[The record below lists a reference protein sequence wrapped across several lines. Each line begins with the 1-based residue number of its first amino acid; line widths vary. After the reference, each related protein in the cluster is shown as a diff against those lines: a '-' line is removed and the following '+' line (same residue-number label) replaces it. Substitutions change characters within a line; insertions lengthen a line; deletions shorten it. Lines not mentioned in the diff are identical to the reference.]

1 MQAYEASAGSA
12 TGRSGRRLPLQAD
25 RRLISIKV
33 QPGCLTQTWQGIMSE
48 LIDNRAQRVRTLKE
62 IILDLHRGV
71 SPDEVKA
78 RLKELVRQTD
88 STEIAAMEQELMA
101 DGMPAHEVQAMC
113 DTHAAVLREI
123 TVEEQVVEVPPGH
136 PVDTFRRENEALL
149 AATGAIRQ
157 ALRRLSE
164 RDDEASAEDVREQVL
179 ARFGELMD
187 VDKHYQR
194 KENLVFSFLERHFIT
209 GPSKVMWGKDDEVR
223 ELLRGVEAVL
233 QTEAPS
239 AGELA
244 VAAQAVIEPALAA
257 VDSMVE
263 KESRVLLPL
272 TRQRLTEREW
282 GEVWVQSP
290 EYGWCIVEPQE
301 GYVPPASVAPRK
313 RAKVAGDEAVVF
325 PTGALT
331 PDQVRGL
338 LQVLPVD
345 VTFVDADDRV
355 RYFSEG
361 PARIFARSRA
371 ILGRKVQHCHPPS
384 SVGVVEQILS
394 DFRAGRQDVA
404 EFWIQLHGRFVHIRY
419 FAVRDESRA
428 YLGTLEV
435 TQDLTPLRALQGEQR
450 LLQYREGPG
459 GSEQ

>member
-1 MQAYEASAGSA
+1 
-12 TGRSGRRLPLQAD
+12 
-25 RRLISIKV
+25 
-33 QPGCLTQTWQGIMSE
+33 MSE
-48 LIDNRAQRVRTLKE
+48 LIDNRAQRIRTLKE
-62 IILDLHRGV
+62 IILDLHRGA
-71 SPDEVKA
+71 PPEEVKA
-78 RLKELVRQTD
+78 RLKELVRVTD

-149 AATGAIRQ
+149 AATQSFRAV
-157 ALRRLSE
+157 LRELSG
-164 RDDEASAEDVREQVL
+164 RDDDAPASDVRDRLRAQL
-179 ARFGELMD
+179 GELMD
-187 VDKHYQR
+187 VEKHYQR
-194 KENLVFSFLERHFIT
+194 KENLLFSFLERHFIT

-233 QTEAPS
+233 QADALT
-239 AGELA
+239 AGELT

-272 TRQRLTEREW
+272 ALQRLTEREW
-282 GEVWVQSP
+282 GEIWIQSP
-290 EYGWCIVEPQE
+290 EYGWCIVEPRD
-301 GYVPPASVAPRK
+301 GYAPPASVEPHK
-313 RAKVAGDEAVVF
+313 RAKVEGDESVAF
-325 PTGALT
+325 PTGSLT
-331 PDQVRGL
+331 PTQVRGL
-338 LQVLPVD
+338 LQALPVD
-345 VTFVDADDRV
+345 VTFVDAEDRV

-361 PARIFARSRA
+361 PERIFARSRA

-384 SVGVVEQILS
+384 SVSVVEQILG

-419 FAVRDESRA
+419 FAVRGEDRE

-435 TQDLTPLRALQGEQR
+435 TQDLTPLRALSGERR
-450 LLQYREGPG
+450 LLQYADRSQSG
-459 GSEQ
+459 GA